1 MKKRYRKRS
10 NPNVFDA
17 DSNPKKTKIP
27 EYEFLKKGPNKNI
40 KTTSREIRLNK
51 FIANSGV
58 CSRRDADKLI
68 QNGEIKVNGKTI
80 SELGYKINPGDKVLY
95 KGKVLKREKFIYI
108 LLNKPKDFI
117 TTTDDPQDRKT
128 VIDLVKNHIPERVY
142 PVGRLD
148 RNTTGL
154 LLLTNDG
161 ELSEILSHPSY
172 NIKKVY
178 EVLLDK
184 PVQPKDL
191 SKLES
196 GLDLEDGPV
205 KVDDFA
211 VISPDHRMV
220 GLEIHSGRNRI
231 VRRIFEKLDYSV
243 IRLDRVMYSFLT
255 KKDLPRGKWRFLK
268 EHEVVRLKHLGKV
281 RSK

>member
-10 NPNVFDA
+10 NPNVFDG
-17 DSNPKKTKIP
+17 DSNPKKVRSP
-27 EYEFLKKGPNKNI
+27 EYEFMKRGAPKNFR
-40 KTTSREIRLNK
+40 TTSNEIRLNK
-51 FIANSGV
+51 FIANSGI

-80 SELGYKINPGDKVLY
+80 NELGYKIKPADKVLY

-117 TTTDDPQDRKT
+117 TTTDDPQNRKT
-128 VIDLVKNHIPERVY
+128 VLDLVKNHIHERVF

-184 PVQPKDL
+184 PIQQKDL

-196 GLDLEDGPV
+196 ELDLEDGPV
-205 KVDDFA
+205 KIDEFA
-211 VISPDHRMV
+211 VISPDHRMI

-231 VRRIFEKLDYSV
+231 VRRIFEKLDYKV
-243 IRLDRVMYSFLT
+243 VRLDRVMYSFLT

-268 EHEVVRLKHLGKV
+268 EHEVFRLKHLGKA
-281 RSK
+281 RTK